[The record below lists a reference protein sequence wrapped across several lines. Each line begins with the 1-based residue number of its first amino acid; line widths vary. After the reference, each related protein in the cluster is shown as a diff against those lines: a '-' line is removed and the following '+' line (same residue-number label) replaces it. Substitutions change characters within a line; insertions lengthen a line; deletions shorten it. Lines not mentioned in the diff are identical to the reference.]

1 MGEFVQWGE
10 RIDMVPESL
19 ASPQLLGLLRACEG
33 HPHFKVVELRRVDT
47 VPPHVMIV
55 VDASDGTIAPKNEA
69 GLRPRERL
77 GITFQPGGHVV
88 ADVRALRADFPD
100 VLHLNGVGSG
110 EPASLCLYENW
121 SHEERQWTP
130 EKHLGRILW
139 WLRRTADGSLHAEDQ
154 QLEQLFY
161 ETGSTVVL
169 PVEFEEKSADEL
181 GAIYCEQVERPD
193 GRLYL
198 VATSTKPSES
208 ISSVQP
214 LVMDLAPVGNIPIQ
228 RAPRTL
234 GELDELFAKI
244 GLDFQAKFEAAFRRQ
259 FNLNAKGKGTQ
270 GQLLLIV
277 RIPRTRNNK
286 IERLDCRGFL
296 VSGKFEE
303 VGLKLGALFRPVPNG
318 PVSVAHDLG
327 IGGAPLA
334 PETAW
339 RSVAIMLVDLRH
351 MPSRGLARAISDVP
365 DEGAHFAGVL
375 AGVGALGSVLC
386 DLWAREGWGQWTFI
400 DPDYVA
406 PHNLVRHMATSD
418 AVGFPKV
425 ACARAQVGHALGR
438 GRDSSVAI
446 VGNANDFDREDVWG
460 ALSEAQLLVD
470 ASTTIE
476 VPRDWSE
483 KELPRSA
490 SMFFTHSGLSA
501 VLLLEDLTRQARLSS
516 LEAQYYRAII
526 NEPWGR
532 EHLRKVGQVRVG
544 VGCRDH
550 SFLLSYEL
558 VKLHGA
564 QLARR
569 LRKAVNSEGAVIS
582 IWTLDDESGTITAAS
597 VPVYASRSVDLTDW
611 KVRWDEGLE
620 IKMRRMRDAGLPSET
635 GGVLV
640 GVIDQKLRTINIVDA
655 SDAPPDSS
663 ADATSFVRG
672 TEGSQDYVSH
682 CEERTAQMV
691 GYVGEWHSH
700 PAGHPADPSTTDL
713 TLLATL
719 ARRLAADGMPALMAI
734 VSENGLSVSLG
745 IIETRSSALDFTPR
759 SRSFEDATI

>member
-1 MGEFVQWGE
+1 MGEFAEWGE
-10 RIDMVPESL
+10 PIEEVPESL
-19 ASPQLLGLLRACEG
+19 ANPQLLGLLRACEG

-47 VPPHVMIV
+47 VSPHVMIV

-77 GITFQPGGHVV
+77 GITFRPGGFVP

-100 VLHLNGVGSG
+100 VLHLNGSAAD
-110 EPASLCLYENW
+110 EPASLCLYDDW
-121 SHEERQWTP
+121 GHEEHRWTP
-130 EKHLGRILW
+130 ERHLGRILW
-139 WLRRTADGSLHAEDQ
+139 WLRHTAEGTLHAEDQ
-154 QLEQLFY
+154 ALEQLFY
-161 ETGSTVVL
+161 STGATVVL
-169 PVEFEEKSADEL
+169 PAEFEESSANDL
-181 GAIYCEQVERPD
+181 GAVFCEQVGRPD

-198 VATSTKPSES
+198 VASTTKPDAKASP
-208 ISSVQP
+208 IQL
-214 LVMDLAPVGNIPIQ
+214 LVVDLDAVGNIPIQ

-234 GELDELFAKI
+234 GELDGHLARM
-244 GLDFQAKFEAAFRRQ
+244 GLEFQPSFEAAFRRQ
-259 FNLNAKGKGTQ
+259 SRHNADGKGMQ
-270 GQLLLIV
+270 GDLLLVV
-277 RIPRTRNNK
+277 RIPRVRDGK

-303 VGLKLGALFRPVPNG
+303 VGLKLGVLFRPVPGG
-318 PVSVAHDLG
+318 PVSVADDLG
-327 IGGAPLA
+327 IGGATLT

-339 RSVAIMLVDLRH
+339 RSVPLALVDLRH
-351 MPSRGLARAISDVP
+351 MPSRAVARAISGVP
-365 DEGAHFAGVL
+365 DNEANFTGVL
-375 AGVGALGSVLC
+375 AGVGALGSVLS

-406 PHNLVRHMATSD
+406 PHNLVRHMATSG

-425 ACARAQVGHALGR
+425 ACARAQVAHALGR
-438 GRDSSVAI
+438 ERDSSVAI
-446 VGNANDFDREDVWG
+446 VGNASDFLREDVSG
-460 ALSEAQLLVD
+460 ALSEAHLLVD

-490 SMFFTHSGLSA
+490 SVFFTHSGLSS
-501 VLLLEDLTRQARLSS
+501 VLLLEDQARETRLSS
-516 LEAQYYRAII
+516 LEGQYYRAVI
-526 NEPWGR
+526 NEPWGE

-569 LRKAVNSEGAVIS
+569 LRKAVNSEAGAIFV
-582 IWTLDDESGTITAAS
+582 WTLDDESGAIAAAAI
-597 VPVYASRSVDLTDW
+597 PVHAPRSVDLIDW

-620 IKMRRMRDAGLPSET
+620 IKMREMRTTGLPAET

-640 GVIDQKLRTINIVDA
+640 GVIDQKLRTITIVDV

-672 TEGSQDYVSH
+672 TDGSQDFVSR
-682 CEERTAQMV
+682 CQELTGQMV
-691 GYVGEWHSH
+691 SYIGEWHSH
-700 PAGHPADPSTTDL
+700 PAGHSANPSPTDF

-719 ARRLAADGMPALMAI
+719 AARLAADGVPALMAI
-734 VSENGLSVSLG
+734 VSQDDLTVSIAEQLSG
-745 IIETRSSALDFTPR
+745 PGPAGRPDNK
-759 SRSFEDATI
+759 